1 MNFKYLLI
9 LLICIVSR
17 VLTSIYYIEDI
28 DSLRFALSNENFDV
42 INNQPH
48 FPGYPLFCFLSKIFF
63 SISNSSAISFSI
75 IGGFAVFLIY
85 YYTHKILS
93 LFGIEKIHWAVFFII
108 FSHPFLWVMSNRY
121 MPDVLGLAILI
132 AGVYFLIIS
141 IRNYNLNHAIIL
153 FFIIGLESG
162 VRLSYVPFFIP
173 ATYIL
178 FKYKRNLI
186 KLLLSFGFSIS
197 IWLFPFVIDTGWDNI
212 FDIGFRNTSGHF
224 FEWGGTIASSTDSY
238 IIRFLGLIRAI
249 IAEVFSSW
257 WPGRSLFTLSMSL
270 FSITATVYFF
280 FSKKLNI
287 LRDNSKLIMLLCVLV
302 YGIWIFYFQN
312 IVYKPR
318 HILPFLPFWF
328 LIITYFYTNIKIKY
342 RSFAV
347 VFISIFLMF
356 QSFICYRLVNSH
368 LSPTSIS
375 QTKDW
380 IKSNSG
386 DDLVVCA
393 DGLFSFYYKKH
404 SELNNLIFI
413 SSENK
418 VDLVN
423 EFNNGKKICSY
434 MNLDNILG
442 EEPNNIVQFYHNPS
456 SNRLWSHLIL
466 RVYEK

>member
-1 MNFKYLLI
+1 
-9 LLICIVSR
+9 
-17 VLTSIYYIEDI
+17 
-28 DSLRFALSNENFDV
+28 
-42 INNQPH
+42 
-48 FPGYPLFCFLSKIFF
+48 
-63 SISNSSAISFSI
+63 
-75 IGGFAVFLIY
+75 
-85 YYTHKILS
+85 
-93 LFGIEKIHWAVFFII
+93 
-108 FSHPFLWVMSNRY
+108 
-121 MPDVLGLAILI
+121 
-132 AGVYFLIIS
+132 
-141 IRNYNLNHAIIL
+141 
-153 FFIIGLESG
+153 
-162 VRLSYVPFFIP
+162 
-173 ATYIL
+173 
-178 FKYKRNLI
+178 
-186 KLLLSFGFSIS
+186 
-197 IWLFPFVIDTGWDNI
+197 
-212 FDIGFRNTSGHF
+212 
-224 FEWGGTIASSTDSY
+224 
-238 IIRFLGLIRAI
+238 
-249 IAEVFSSW
+249 
-257 WPGRSLFTLSMSL
+257 
-270 FSITATVYFF
+270 
-280 FSKKLNI
+280 
-287 LRDNSKLIMLLCVLV
+287 MLLCVLV

-328 LIITYFYTNIKIKY
+328 LIITYFYTNIKSKY

-347 VFISIFLMF
+347 VFISIFLIF

-434 MNLDNILG
+434 MNLDNIIG
-442 EEPNNIVQFYHNPS
+442 EKPNNIVQFYHNPS